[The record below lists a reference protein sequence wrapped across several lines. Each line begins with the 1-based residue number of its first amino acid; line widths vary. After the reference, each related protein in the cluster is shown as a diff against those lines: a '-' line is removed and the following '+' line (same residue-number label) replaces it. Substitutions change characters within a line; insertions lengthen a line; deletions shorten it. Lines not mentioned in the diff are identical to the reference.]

1 MLEQPP
7 AAAPAASVVVH
18 LHLHQPP
25 REDPWLGDVPR
36 DVAARPDH
44 DLTARVERECYRVLP
59 SGRVNDPDGRVR
71 RIVDALALASFDV
84 APALLAWLA
93 RERPSTYAAVLAA
106 DRAAQRRLGHG
117 GALAHPY
124 HHTILP
130 LLSRRDKATEV
141 RWGLAEF
148 RRRFGR
154 DADGLWLP
162 ETAADDETLDVVAAA
177 GVRFTVLAPHQLRGA
192 DGGAPPPAGRP
203 GLVTTT
209 SGLRLAVFAYDEAIA
224 KEVAFGGLLRDG
236 RGWAARLRAAAE
248 AAGAGPALVAVASN
262 AETYGHHHRDGD
274 RALAAM
280 FDALGDQTA
289 AGARP
294 VRLGN
299 FAAFLA
305 QHPAEHPVE
314 LAGPSS
320 WSCPHG
326 VERWR
331 ADCGCRA
338 DPATHQRWRAPLR
351 RALDELRGALAE
363 RFAREGADLFAHV
376 PGGADAAR
384 DAYNDALPAARGPG
398 DALATAGGAVP
409 PARDA
414 VWARELL
421 DMEREALAMF
431 DSDAWFGDD
440 VDDAPARVALA
451 HAARAAA
458 LAGPQAAALERRLRE
473 ALGAAPSND
482 AAVGNARTVYAR
494 HARPAA
500 PTALRVA
507 AGVAAAR
514 AVGVAGAGAPGGA
527 VPAAWAVDLVRDD
540 GHDAD
545 DHDDISL
552 PPAPQPGT
560 TTSLHVTVAD
570 RRLGE
575 PATFAVTVDIPGPPA
590 GAGGGGARAGRVVR
604 LADVDPRGITV
615 LVRPVDDRRPDA
627 LATALKLA
635 DLPERARE
643 RVERALRRAVVRRL
657 LDEQER
663 DQLASGAATLEALAG
678 AALVRAVE
686 ALERDLS
693 AAAVARVLGLA
704 DLADAAAGAVPADAQ
719 AALYRL
725 GGRLAP
731 AERARL
737 ATVAYRLGFASRG
750 WAELGA
756 GEAGGDA
763 AAAAA
768 TGAAAGAVTG
778 RVTLGAARAEAARG

>member
-1 MLEQPP
+1 
-7 AAAPAASVVVH
+7 
-18 LHLHQPP
+18 
-25 REDPWLGDVPR
+25 
-36 DVAARPDH
+36 
-44 DLTARVERECYRVLP
+44 
-59 SGRVNDPDGRVR
+59 
-71 RIVDALALASFDV
+71 
-84 APALLAWLA
+84 
-93 RERPSTYAAVLAA
+93 
-106 DRAAQRRLGHG
+106 
-117 GALAHPY
+117 
-124 HHTILP
+124 
-130 LLSRRDKATEV
+130 
-141 RWGLAEF
+141 
-148 RRRFGR
+148 
-154 DADGLWLP
+154 
-162 ETAADDETLDVVAAA
+162 
-177 GVRFTVLAPHQLRGA
+177 
-192 DGGAPPPAGRP
+192 
-203 GLVTTT
+203 
-209 SGLRLAVFAYDEAIA
+209 
-224 KEVAFGGLLRDG
+224 
-236 RGWAARLRAAAE
+236 
-248 AAGAGPALVAVASN
+248 
-262 AETYGHHHRDGD
+262 
-274 RALAAM
+274 
-280 FDALGDQTA
+280 
-289 AGARP
+289 
-294 VRLGN
+294 
-299 FAAFLA
+299 
-305 QHPAEHPVE
+305 
-314 LAGPSS
+314 
-320 WSCPHG
+320 
-326 VERWR
+326 
-331 ADCGCRA
+331 
-338 DPATHQRWRAPLR
+338 
-351 RALDELRGALAE
+351 
-363 RFAREGADLFAHV
+363 
-376 PGGADAAR
+376 
-384 DAYNDALPAARGPG
+384 
-398 DALATAGGAVP
+398 
-409 PARDA
+409 
-414 VWARELL
+414 
-421 DMEREALAMF
+421 
-431 DSDAWFGDD
+431 
-440 VDDAPARVALA
+440 
-451 HAARAAA
+451 
-458 LAGPQAAALERRLRE
+458 
-473 ALGAAPSND
+473 
-482 AAVGNARTVYAR
+482 
-494 HARPAA
+494 
-500 PTALRVA
+500 
-507 AGVAAAR
+507 
-514 AVGVAGAGAPGGA
+514 
-527 VPAAWAVDLVRDD
+527 VRDD

-693 AAAVARVLGLA
+693 AAAVGRVLGLA

>member
-1 MLEQPP
+1 
-7 AAAPAASVVVH
+7 
-18 LHLHQPP
+18 
-25 REDPWLGDVPR
+25 
-36 DVAARPDH
+36 
-44 DLTARVERECYRVLP
+44 
-59 SGRVNDPDGRVR
+59 
-71 RIVDALALASFDV
+71 
-84 APALLAWLA
+84 
-93 RERPSTYAAVLAA
+93 
-106 DRAAQRRLGHG
+106 
-117 GALAHPY
+117 
-124 HHTILP
+124 
-130 LLSRRDKATEV
+130 
-141 RWGLAEF
+141 
-148 RRRFGR
+148 
-154 DADGLWLP
+154 
-162 ETAADDETLDVVAAA
+162 
-177 GVRFTVLAPHQLRGA
+177 VRFTVLAPHQLRGA
-192 DGGAPPPAGRP
+192 DGGALPPGGRP
-203 GLVTTT
+203 GRLTTA
-209 SGLRLAVFAYDEAIA
+209 SGHALAVFAYDEGIA
-224 KEVAFGGLLRDG
+224 HEVAFGGLLRDG
-236 RGWAARLRAAAE
+236 HGWARRMRDAARAAAAALAPAAPDAAATADPGADAAADAAADLAAAVRAA
-248 AAGAGPALVAVASN
+248 AAGDPDAALVAVASN
-262 AETYGHHHRDGD
+262 AEIYGHHHRFGD
-274 RALAAM
+274 MALAALLDTLADVRT
-280 FDALGDQTA
+280 DAEPM
-289 AGARP
+289 R
-294 VRLGN
+294 VEN
-299 FAAFLA
+299 FAAYLA
-305 QHPAEHPVE
+305 RHPAAHAAA

-326 VERWR
+326 LERWR
-331 ADCGCRA
+331 SDCGCRA
-338 DPATHQRWRAPLR
+338 DPSTHQRWRAPLR
-351 RALDELRGALAE
+351 AALARLRDALAE
-363 RFAREGADLFAHV
+363 RFAREGGELFAHV
-376 PGGADAAR
+376 PGGADAVR

-398 DALATAGGAVP
+398 DSLATTGGAVP
-409 PARDA
+409 ATRDA

-440 VDDAPARVALA
+440 VDDRPARLALA
-451 HAARAAA
+451 HAARAAS
-458 LAGPQAAALERRLRE
+458 LAGPASAALDRRLRE